1 MASWALIPSIL
12 VVLGT
17 FTLWFLCRWPKSR
30 NHRLPPG
37 PLNWPVIG
45 GILSLEPKLHHAFA
59 KLAKKYG
66 PIFHLRVGTYDV
78 VVVSS
83 VELAEEVLKHKDAE
97 FAQRP
102 TTIQRL
108 AMKFLG
114 FGATNISSQ
123 GYTPNQVFL
132 KKICTAEFLTASRLK
147 QYEQVCGQ
155 LLVFI
160 SPLKLSHVSH
170 RIQFTADWS
179 PLSIQVY
186 WKASFSR
193 PCLHLF
199 CTWGDDELFMVTVQL
214 RKDEMAATLRA
225 ISIKAQAGEI
235 VDVRNML
242 LTTTNGLLATMLFGK
257 RFLDGTLSVASQLR
271 DFKEIVAEILELLLC
286 FNVVDLFPGLE
297 RLDPQGLVKKFKNLN
312 KRLRDIFE
320 QVLKEHRDVR
330 ASLESYVDEDF
341 VDILLT
347 HHENQKITEDGIIS
361 VLLVSTPI
369 STKPT
374 LIDDQFRYFFRK
386 SALTDLLYNYPTTS
400 ISFVTSVLLQKFRTE
415 WSLLEL
421 VRYPHLLKRLQDEI
435 DSVVGRER
443 AASDS
448 DFSKMP
454 FLQAVISETFRVH
467 SPLPLLT
474 PHSNF
479 NATTLG
485 GYYIPA
491 HSAVFVNCLS
501 ISRDPKL
508 WQNPLAFDPDRF
520 MGKNGPIGA
529 NDFKLLP
536 FGSGRRKCAG
546 VNLGLLMFQRMLV
559 SLLQEFDWCPPPG
572 LSPLDVPNHDGFG
585 LVVQTALPLRLHP
598 TPRLAFK
605 TDS

>member
-1 MASWALIPSIL
+1 MHLPSW
-12 VVLGT
+12 
-17 FTLWFLCRWPKSR
+17 R
-30 NHRLPPG
+30 
-37 PLNWPVIG
+37 
-45 GILSLEPKLHHAFA
+45 
-59 KLAKKYG
+59 KKYG

-347 HHENQKITEDGIIS
+347 HHENQKITED
-361 VLLVSTPI
+361 
-369 STKPT
+369 
-374 LIDDQFRYFFRK
+374 
-386 SALTDLLYNYPTTS
+386 
-400 ISFVTSVLLQKFRTE
+400 E

-421 VRYPHLLKRLQDEI
+421 VRHPHLLKRLQDEI

-454 FLQAVISETFRVH
+454 FLEAVISETFRVH

-559 SLLQEFDWCPPPG
+559 SLLQEFDWSPPPG